1 MVPMIRD
8 APATKARILEAAG
21 IEFATYGLAGARVD
35 RLAALAGANKER
47 IYANFGSKEALF
59 DATVAANIEE
69 LLDTVPFD
77 ADDLPGYA
85 VRMFDFT
92 LTHPRLVR
100 LALWHSLERPGLLER
115 LPQTVESTERKVE
128 LLAAAQGT
136 GLVDDTLPPER
147 LFDFTIDHPHLLRLA
162 LWHSLERPGRL
173 EELPESADSMAQK
186 VSALRDAQRRGI
198 VDDSVPAELLT
209 TLILG
214 IVHAGLILAPTPDNH
229 ADLAGLRAA
238 TRLAVS
244 RLTAPRAP

>member
-1 MVPMIRD
+1 MIRD
-8 APATKARILEAAG
+8 ANATKARILEAATV
-21 IEFATYGLAGARVD
+21 EFADHGLAGARVD

-59 DATVAANIEE
+59 DATVVANIQE
-69 LLDTVPFD
+69 LLDTVPMD

-85 VRMFDFT
+85 
-92 LTHPRLVR
+92 
-100 LALWHSLERPGLLER
+100 
-115 LPQTVESTERKVE
+115 
-128 LLAAAQGT
+128 
-136 GLVDDTLPPER
+136 ER

-229 ADLAGLRAA
+229 AELAGLRAA

>member
-1 MVPMIRD
+1 MIRD

-85 VRMFDFT
+85 VRMYDFT
-92 LTHPRLVR
+92 LAHPRLVR
-100 LALWHSLERPGLLER
+100 LALWHSLERPGMLEQ
-115 LPQTVESTERKVE
+115 LPQSVESTVRKVE
-128 LLAAAQGT
+128 LLSAAQGR

-147 LFDFTIDHPHLLRLA
+147 LIT
-162 LWHSLERPGRL
+162 
-173 EELPESADSMAQK
+173 
-186 VSALRDAQRRGI
+186 V
-198 VDDSVPAELLT
+198 V
-209 TLILG
+209 LG
-214 IVHAGLILAPTPDNH
+214 LVYSGLILAPPTDDPGEVAAQRETLRVAVHRVTTPDQ
-229 ADLAGLRAA
+229 R
-238 TRLAVS
+238 
-244 RLTAPRAP
+244 

>member
-1 MVPMIRD
+1 MGPMIRD

-147 LFDFTIDHPHLLRLA
+147 LIT
-162 LWHSLERPGRL
+162 
-173 EELPESADSMAQK
+173 
-186 VSALRDAQRRGI
+186 V
-198 VDDSVPAELLT
+198 V
-209 TLILG
+209 LG
-214 IVHAGLILAPTPDNH
+214 LVYSGLILAPPPGDDTEV
-229 ADLAGLRAA
+229 AVQRETLRV
-238 TRLAVS
+238 AVS
-244 RLTAPRAP
+244 RVTAPGGR